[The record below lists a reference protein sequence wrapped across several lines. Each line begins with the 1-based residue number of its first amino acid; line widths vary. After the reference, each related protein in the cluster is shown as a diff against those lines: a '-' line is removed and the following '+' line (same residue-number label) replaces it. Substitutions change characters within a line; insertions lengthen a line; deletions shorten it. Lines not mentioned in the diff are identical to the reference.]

1 MRYKL
6 IIFLYFVVTGF
17 FFIFFVKN
25 SPGLIWDQIGYYTH
39 ATVLIENHFN
49 IFATDFGNR
58 TFVYPT
64 FLAIVKFISSQ
75 GQNIQPVWGSKD
87 LFPFYLVN
95 LFLFHI
101 SNFLIF
107 KSVNKLSRNFA
118 YLFLFISSF
127 NVINLN
133 FTVLLLSEILCLFFV
148 SLIFYLLINLKQSFR
163 WFLFLGLA
171 NALLVY
177 TKPTALILFCGITIY
192 LIIRQLA
199 LKKIYKLLPFLL
211 GSLVV
216 FSIGI
221 TNTYYID
228 KKVNLFS
235 KGLDGLA
242 RQEYAFGINYYKYD
256 SCIDKIC
263 EKPDGTY
270 TPDMLYT
277 NQENFKLTKNCYAP
291 LDCQIHLIKQNPAA
305 YFKMIFAH
313 LFAVFDRTYFIEVY
327 IKNVSAI
334 NNYVRFFNY
343 LLLSGMII
351 YLLFF
356 KKYSKL
362 KSFTNVSLITIV
374 FYIIPYLPVF
384 VDARY
389 SAPIYPILFAL
400 FSIYIIKLLKQPFSV
415 IIRYLSLQLIII
427 LIFFYISNQILA
439 TLHIGRWGY

>member
-6 IIFLYFVVTGF
+6 IIFIYVVVTSF

-25 SPGLIWDQIGYYTH
+25 TPGLIWDQIGYYTY
-39 ATVLIENHFN
+39 ATALIDNHFN
-49 IFATDFGNR
+49 IFTTDFGNR

-64 FLAIVKFISSQ
+64 FLAVVKFISSQ
-75 GQNIQPVWGSKD
+75 GQNIQPVWGEG
-87 LFPFYLVN
+87 LFSFFLTN

-107 KSVNKLSRNFA
+107 KSVSKLSRNLA
-118 YLFLFISSF
+118 YLFLLISSF

-133 FTVLLLSEILCLFFV
+133 FTALLLSEILCLFLV
-148 SLIFYLLINLKQSFR
+148 SSIFYLLINLKQSFM

-171 NALLVY
+171 SALLVY
-177 TKPTALILFCGITIY
+177 TKPTALILFCGVTIY
-192 LIIRQLA
+192 LIIRQVA
-199 LKKIYKLLPFLL
+199 FKKIYKLLPFLL
-211 GSLVV
+211 GSLVI

-242 RQEYAFGINYYKYD
+242 LQEYAFGINYYKYD

-263 EKPDGTY
+263 ERPDGNY

-277 NQENFKLTKNCYAP
+277 NQENFKLTKNCSAP
-291 LDCQIHLIKQNPAA
+291 LDCQIHLLKQDPAA

-313 LFAVFDRTYFIEVY
+313 LFAIFDRAYFMEVY
-327 IKNVSAI
+327 IKDISAI
-334 NNYVRFFNY
+334 NNYLRFFNY
-343 LLLSGMII
+343 LLLSGVII
-351 YLLFF
+351 YLLYF

-362 KSFTNVSLITIV
+362 KFFTNISLITIV

-400 FSIYIIKLLKQPFSV
+400 FSIYIIKILKQPLPI

-427 LIFFYISNQILA
+427 LIFFYISNQVLD